1 MATNSP
7 VNINLDDNT
16 ISACSE
22 TCDFTFKYSDSTCV
36 VRKITLNG
44 GFQSLLVPYESG
56 NSSTN
61 VKHKG
66 TSYVP
71 IWCAIFNSSFHTFDQ
86 EKSTGELL
94 IAHAGSGGDGAGKIL
109 IVSIPISVTDGT
121 MNASGK
127 IVDTIIKA
135 VPNDVTVANDAS
147 TTPYEVKF
155 SGGNGLFNLSDVIP
169 SNAPFYTYIGNFF
182 YSTNSETIN
191 YIVFPKYM
199 ACAISADAA
208 TTLNKRLKP
217 IAPPNTGMPVN
228 SVSMNSIGA
237 NARKSGEIY
246 IECNPTGHDGVI
258 LYKKS
263 LKGDPATDSIDG
275 VATMP
280 GESIFESEIFLI
292 GVYIICALLGTVL
305 IIMVLKVVILE
316 GVLKKSD
323 GGSGSTTAPAA
334 PTATAT

>member
-1 MATNSP
+1 
-7 VNINLDDNT
+7 V
-16 ISACSE
+16 
-22 TCDFTFKYSDSTCV
+22 
-36 VRKITLNG
+36 
-44 GFQSLLVPYESG
+44 
-56 NSSTN
+56 
-61 VKHKG
+61 
-66 TSYVP
+66 
-71 IWCAIFNSSFHTFDQ
+71 WCAIFNSSFHTFDQ

-127 IVDTIIKA
+127 IIDTIIKV
-135 VPNDVTVANDAS
+135 VPNEVTTATDAS
-147 TTPYEVKF
+147 TTTYDVKF
-155 SGGNGLFNLSDVIP
+155 PGGNGLFNLSDVIP
-169 SNAPFYTYIGNFF
+169 SNAPFYTYIGNFV

-191 YIVFPKYM
+191 YIVFPKSM

-208 TTLNKRLKP
+208 TILNKRLKP
-217 IAPPNTGMPVN
+217 ISPPTTGMPVN

-246 IECNPTGHDGVI
+246 IECNPTGDDGVI

-323 GGSGSTTAPAA
+323 GGSSVASTSS
-334 PTATAT
+334 